1 MPFPTDKYD
10 AMKAAGVTMLQLPFA
25 LGAMAFFDNVPEEN
39 QPASGLKLTAC
50 LLADIFNGVI
60 TTWDDPLIVDEQDG
74 DFSPPSGEK
83 IVVYHRTFGS
93 STTKGITQYLH
104 AAFAGLL
111 AALIALAVA
120 ATACCR
126 VNKLVSNRSSME
138 TAQSC
143 VPTSGRKESL
153 GVQGDTYTPSTN
165 GVH

>member
-1 MPFPTDKYD
+1 MAKRVATLETENNNLEKEVAAMQDRMD
-10 AMKAAGVTMLQLPFA
+10 AL
-25 LGAMAFFDNVPEEN
+25 
-39 QPASGLKLTAC
+39 
-50 LLADIFNGVI
+50 
-60 TTWDDPLIVDEQDG
+60 DDATKD
-74 DFSPPSGEK
+74 
-83 IVVYHRTFGS
+83 
-93 STTKGITQYLH
+93 STTSSKKSGAKKSDVEKAGAVTI
-104 AAFAGLL
+104 AGLL